1 MDPFRDEARSRGLPE
16 NEVERW
22 LATGRRSA
30 MLGLAGEAP
39 PDGPLAGRLGGLPPM
54 PDVEPVPDLPFL
66 ASVDLAAVP
75 PGATDLPLPEDGT
88 LLFFADTEDPWSDD
102 DWHRLVYV
110 PVGTPVSERASAGE
124 WLPEVLPARDL
135 RLTLKPSL
143 PNRGSDTEPHGSE
156 LGSVWWKTCGEMTT
170 DGPVQIGGFP
180 WVWNADPVTDHDHG
194 PGDWVLLAEVGGRG
208 CDRGRTGRRPLGD
221 SPGRPGRPPLRPGPG
236 PLRHG
241 RLTQPRAMCV
251 APACRASSGFPAY
264 WN

>member
-1 MDPFRDEARSRGLPE
+1 MTSMDPFRDEARSRGLPE
-16 NEVERW
+16 DEVERW
-22 LATGRRSA
+22 LATDRRSA

-39 PDGPLAGRLGGLPPM
+39 PDGPLAGRLGGLPSM
-54 PDVEPVPDLPFL
+54 PDGEPVPDLPFL

-110 PVGTPVSERASAGE
+110 PVGTPVSERASACE

-135 RLTLKPSL
+135 QLTLKPSL
-143 PNRGSDTEPHGSE
+143 PNRGSDTEEFPHGSE

-194 PGDWVLLAEVGGRG
+194 PGDWVLLAEVGGEGVTEGELGVVHWVIRRDDLAG
-208 CDRGRTGRRPLGD
+208 RHFDRA
-221 SPGRPGRPPLRPGPG
+221 
-236 PLRHG
+236 
-241 RLTQPRAMCV
+241 RAHFDMV
-251 APACRASSGFPAY
+251 G
-264 WN
+264 

>member
-1 MDPFRDEARSRGLPE
+1 MTSMDPFRDEARSRGLPE
-16 NEVERW
+16 DEVERW
-22 LATGRRSA
+22 LATDRRSA

-54 PDVEPVPDLPFL
+54 PDDEPVPDLPFL

-110 PVGTPVSERASAGE
+110 PVGTPVSERASACE
-124 WLPEVLPARDL
+124 WLPEVRPAQDL
-135 RLTLKPSL
+135 HLTIKPSL
-143 PNRGSDTEPHGSE
+143 PNRGSDTEEFPHGSE

-194 PGDWVLLAEVGGRG
+194 PGDWVLLAEVGGEGVTEGDLGVVHWVIRRDDLAG
-208 CDRGRTGRRPLGD
+208 RHFDRA
-221 SPGRPGRPPLRPGPG
+221 
-236 PLRHG
+236 
-241 RLTQPRAMCV
+241 RAHFDMV
-251 APACRASSGFPAY
+251 G
-264 WN
+264 